1 MMDTTTKLTLVSG
14 IVLNVVVI
22 ALAII
27 TFLLYNS

>member
-1 MMDTTTKLTLVSG
+1 MDTTTKLTLVSG